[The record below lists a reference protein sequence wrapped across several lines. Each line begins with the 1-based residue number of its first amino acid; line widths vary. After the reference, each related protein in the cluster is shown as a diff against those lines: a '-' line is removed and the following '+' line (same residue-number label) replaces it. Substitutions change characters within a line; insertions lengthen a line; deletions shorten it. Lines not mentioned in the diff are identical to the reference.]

1 MPTFNIKSLLIVT
14 AFFSL
19 FSCEEIVE
27 LPFDVDPIIEIRS
40 RLSES
45 GLDAQVF
52 LAKSATDNTPTQ
64 YIDDATVKVFKKN
77 AFLQQLTLEM
87 NADGLPCYKT
97 KNWVPEYDVEY
108 TLVVEVE
115 NFKTVTA
122 KTIVPKPVSIEEPFF
137 ENSYSPDDGSEITKV
152 NFDVSF
158 NITDPAATTNYYHLS
173 FYQQLYSYVLDE
185 QGNPTA
191 QENTLEYARLDI
203 KPVDESGPAERLRS
217 NDYLFSDERFNGQSL
232 RLAFKGSFEYDKSK
246 KMHGQFFVVLRTVS
260 EDYYLSEKSKQN
272 QPNNDDEIV
281 NGGVFFNNTDNGVG
295 TFTGFTTNT
304 NIFKLQG

>member
-27 LPFDVDPIIEIRS
+27 LPFDIDPIIEIRS

-64 YIDDATVKVFKKN
+64 YIDNATVKVFKKN
-77 AFLQQLTLEM
+77 SFLQQLTLEIDE
-87 NADGLPCYKT
+87 NELPCYKT
-97 KNWVPEYDVEY
+97 NNWVPEYDVEY

-137 ENSYSPDDGSEITKV
+137 ENTSSSDVGSEITKV

-158 NITDPAATTNYYHLS
+158 NITDPAATSNYYHLS

-185 QGNPTA
+185 QGNPVA
-191 QENTLEYARLDI
+191 QENTLEYAKIDI
-203 KPVDESGPAERLRS
+203 KTLDESGPAEKFRS
-217 NDYLFSDERFNGQSL
+217 NDYLFNDERFNGQLL

-246 KMHGQFFVVLRTVS
+246 KMPGQFFVVLRTVS
-260 EDYYLSEKSKQN
+260 EDYYLSEKSKLIQTN
-272 QPNNDDEIV
+272 IDDDPV
-281 NGGVFFNNTDNGVG
+281 KGDVFFNNTNNGVG